1 MLHNIAYLLF
11 ICKIIILFIEIV
23 ISDIFLN
30 VFFLHNM
37 HSFIYSVIDQ
47 KWEINLH
54 INRGQNVLWFMMSIP

>member
-23 ISDIFLN
+23 ISGIFY

-37 HSFIYSVIDQ
+37 HLFIYSVIDQ

-54 INRGQNVLWFMMSIP
+54 MNRGQNVLWFMMSIP